1 MAAASTDE
9 NQGSADSP
17 VAEGVTGVTGTEPV
31 DRLRSVVP
39 TGAIFCAA
47 IERLNRESHLRLLE
61 ELIEEV
67 DQHFQLLTERAQ
79 GAAIP
84 SSSERV
90 ARLAPIIEAV
100 TTQLEAKLGELLDE
114 KLRSLSAQLL
124 RGNHAQVVTKPLPRS
139 RPQPRGTTLQRLLL
153 SVGIVVLCFLFGL
166 LLSKQAVV
174 ALRPARSGTPPI
186 LSPALPPTLPPT
198 PASQSAA
205 TPGSRSAATLPCCQ
219 PCADS
224 AKSDRAP

>member
-100 TTQLEAKLGELLDE
+100 TTQLETKLGELLDE
-114 KLRSLSAQLL
+114 KLRSLSTQLL
-124 RGNHAQVVTKPLPRS
+124 RGNHAQVATKPLLRS
-139 RPQPRGTTLQRLLL
+139 RPQPRVTTLQRLLL

-186 LSPALPPTLPPT
+186 LSPALPPT

>member
-67 DQHFQLLTERAQ
+67 ESA
-79 GAAIP
+79 
-84 SSSERV
+84 
-90 ARLAPIIEAV
+90 
-100 TTQLEAKLGELLDE
+100 
-114 KLRSLSAQLL
+114 LSAAH
-124 RGNHAQVVTKPLPRS
+124 RAGPRCGDTVE
-139 RPQPRGTTLQRLLL
+139 Q
-153 SVGIVVLCFLFGL
+153 
-166 LLSKQAVV
+166 
-174 ALRPARSGTPPI
+174 
-186 LSPALPPTLPPT
+186 
-198 PASQSAA
+198 
-205 TPGSRSAATLPCCQ
+205 
-219 PCADS
+219 
-224 AKSDRAP
+224 